1 MSRIHAVVM
10 ADPEGNISHW
20 DRGAEQLFGYMSSE
34 AIGQSLDLIVPPE
47 FRERHWSGFRNA
59 VSTRACK
66 LDGQAVSIPVRCRD
80 GTVQPFP
87 GRFVFLRGARD
98 DVIGFAALYSERA
111 GSEQPF
117 GPVLP
122 L

>member
-10 ADPEGNISHW
+10 ADPDGRITHW
-20 DRGAEQLFGYMSSE
+20 NPGAEPLFGYAPAE
-34 AIGQSLDLIVPPE
+34 ALGQSLDLIVPPE
-47 FRERHWSGFRNA
+47 FRERHWEGFRQA
-59 VSTRACK
+59 VATRSCK
-66 LDGQAVSIPVRCRD
+66 LDGQAVSIPVRCKD
-80 GTVQPFP
+80 GGVQPFP

-98 DVIGFAALYSERA
+98 DVVGFAALYSERTGA
-111 GSEQPF
+111 EQPF